1 MKFEV
6 TTDRL
11 VLKVLGPESAS
22 MVLSFYQRNRD
33 IFEKYEPIAGDD
45 FYTLS
50 HQKKILPHQ
59 EKSL

>member
-11 VLKVLGPESAS
+11 VLKVLGSEAAS

-33 IFEKYEPIAGDD
+33 IFEKYEPVIGDD

-50 HQKKILPHQ
+50 HQKKILDF
-59 EKSL
+59 